1 MNKIKDMIIGL
12 MVWIIGVVVV
22 GSVILT
28 PIMLLSVIM
37 CILGL

>member
-1 MNKIKDMIIGL
+1 MNKIKDIIREL
-12 MVWIIGVVVV
+12 VVQIILVALVATC
-22 GSVILT
+22 ILL